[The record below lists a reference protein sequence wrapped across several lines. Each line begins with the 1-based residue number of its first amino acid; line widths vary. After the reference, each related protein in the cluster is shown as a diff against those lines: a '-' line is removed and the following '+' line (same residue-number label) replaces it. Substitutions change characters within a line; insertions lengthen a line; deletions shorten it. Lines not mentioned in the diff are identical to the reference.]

1 MEGMGVRV
9 ERVRCEQNLSKTAF
23 ARELGIGVEELDAI
37 ERGTMPLSRDLTLLL
52 CVVFAVNRLWLE
64 SGEGE
69 PFSASAVSPQETVQ
83 PEEEAREPPI
93 PPPVARIAASGG
105 GLCACD
111 RSGDVPRLHEGS
123 NRGEQ
128 WKGLERAVVQAGGGC
143 ARGEGVPR
151 AQQTAQAA

>member
-1 MEGMGVRV
+1 MRGGVLEYTGKMEGMGVRV

-93 PPPVARIAASGG
+93 PPPPGGADSGLG
-105 GLCACD
+105 GLQCALFLV
-111 RSGDVPRLHEGS
+111 GGS
-123 NRGEQ
+123 
-128 WKGLERAVVQAGGGC
+128 LC
-143 ARGEGVPR
+143 L
-151 AQQTAQAA
+151 

>member
-1 MEGMGVRV
+1 MRGGVLEYTGKMEGMGVRV

-93 PPPVARIAASGG
+93 PPPGGADSGLGG
-105 GLCACD
+105 GV
-111 RSGDVPRLHEGS
+111 SVPVIGAGTCHVCM
-123 NRGEQ
+123 
-128 WKGLERAVVQAGGGC
+128 RAVIGGNNGKDWK
-143 ARGEGVPR
+143 EL
-151 AQQTAQAA
+151 

>member
-93 PPPVARIAASGG
+93 PPPPPPVARIAASGG
-105 GLCACD
+105 CSVLCF
-111 RSGDVPRLHEGS
+111 
-123 NRGEQ
+123 
-128 WKGLERAVVQAGGGC
+128 W
-143 ARGEGVPR
+143 
-151 AQQTAQAA
+151 

>member
-93 PPPVARIAASGG
+93 PPPPVARIAASGG
-105 GLCACD
+105 V
-111 RSGDVPRLHEGS
+111 SVPVIGAGTCHVCM
-123 NRGEQ
+123 
-128 WKGLERAVVQAGGGC
+128 RAVIGGNNGKDWK
-143 ARGEGVPR
+143 EL
-151 AQQTAQAA
+151 

>member
-93 PPPVARIAASGG
+93 PPPGGADSGLG
-105 GLCACD
+105 GLQCALFLVGGV
-111 RSGDVPRLHEGS
+111 SVPVIGAGTCHVCM
-123 NRGEQ
+123 
-128 WKGLERAVVQAGGGC
+128 RAVIGGNNGKDWK
-143 ARGEGVPR
+143 EL
-151 AQQTAQAA
+151 